1 MLDKGYLTLPS
12 EWLEANPSFR
22 LVIPL
27 RTRHVAP
34 HPYTG
39 QDIVALARGPIIY
52 CIEDF
57 DNPWVTDHFKSLVLD
72 PTGLITVEESSD
84 VDIGQSYVS
93 MTAHNAASFLDL
105 DTRFALHSP
114 VGQNAMEGSA
124 IERLHFIPYCL
135 RDNRGGKGH
144 MRVGIRR
151 KS

>member
-1 MLDKGYLTLPS
+1 VLDKGYLTLTS
-12 EWLEANPSFR
+12 EWLKANPTFQFN
-22 LVIPL
+22 IPL
-27 RTRHVAP
+27 KPRFVAP

-57 DNPWVTDHFKSLVLD
+57 DNSWVTDHFKSLVID
-72 PTGLITVEESSD
+72 PAGKFTEEEKSD
-84 VDIGQSYVS
+84 VDIGQPYVS
-93 MTAHNAASFLDL
+93 LIAHNAASLLDL
-105 DTRFALHSP
+105 DTRVGPHSP
-114 VGQNAMEGSA
+114 VGQSISENSA
-124 IERLHFIPYCL
+124 VDHLHFIPYCL